1 MVCKTKINSLQYLR
15 NKELINDVNRILNET
30 AFDAI
35 NEELTRYAE
44 VKYNLPTEGKMLYSK
59 YKTEQT
65 DDTRSRYVKDAKY
78 AMSFA
83 EPNDVLFNTLDELI
97 KLDESRNTTDFI
109 EQPEEDTDILYGTD
123 QDLRNLEFNNETL
136 NAINSFVDA
145 IGVDYNLTNFS
156 RNDVLAS
163 ANFINKTI
171 DIAEDLEKRLK
182 AWNKLPEEAA
192 HWWYRLLRNDS
203 EFKEQLWKLAELSP
217 KRAALEKM
225 SYGNYTDP
233 SMLTEEAIGQ
243 IIAESIK
250 RIESGKITA
259 ADKSLWTR
267 FLNFIKRVIS
277 NFKKESNTPFDIAA
291 AKILASDISDLMTQ
305 EEYAALYNQASEELV
320 LENISEQIKKATG
333 TEVIAD
339 PSELYYKYL
348 TDKKFKTQSRF
359 LKKTIDKLKESVQS
373 YNNEPIKEFTEN
385 ELKSL
390 NFADVTLTFQSK
402 VELFRKYKQGIALAS
417 VLKLDGVKK
426 QELEIINT
434 VREAIKKEQPTLK
447 TISVEDF
454 ANEVEI
460 YINTE
465 YKLKTRK
472 LDRHLTYRINN
483 TFDLKKQEVE
493 PQHMKIGIHLNN
505 EYFVNGGHFDKNPFA
520 WYNLTPFNYSKTE
533 NKINSVLLHEI
544 QTDFLD
550 TLSNSGSNL
559 DLAQQLLA
567 LKVIKNDI
575 YFQDFKLEIA
585 ENKTYNNSIYN
596 KYEHKIETLKDLYND
611 SITQIDLYPEQIEN
625 FEISIDNQYKTARAL
640 EHTFHSNKEFWEE
653 FANAYFSIG
662 KEDPVKKADTI
673 LLYTGKIYSYL
684 QTNFG
689 FEENNLNEQN
699 DETLIESVR
708 SKLSYNVADM
718 DKIYSY
724 LIDKVYSYL
733 KASVKSKFNVQHYLK
748 NLKRPAGV
756 TQEIYRTKGLV
767 KSTWLNLFKAKKFT
781 ERYNLMK
788 NLSEENF
795 KIIYENLLKNQKLL
809 SGLVLD
815 DFLDDQT
822 ESKLDYYKEFTDIY
836 LTPTFHHAIQAA
848 RASKN
853 PNVDIRFSGGKAT
866 LLTQGNS
873 VTAELYAGPEEVE
886 KDENL
891 KKEWLRNALISNYK
905 GSYQDFQFKSY
916 KELRSVYLNIKKN
929 EGVYSAMRIYDEF
942 LKESG
947 GKFMEV
953 GFMYSTLS
961 KIKGVKLV
969 YESTPGIVNDT
980 ETYKLDLSNY
990 TLTNPVLYGIDMSNV
1005 ESKEALVEVEKE
1017 IKFDPFTQV
1026 ETIELSVPQMEK
1038 ARAKEILDIITE
1050 KLSANL
1056 GVSYA
1061 NVTAAEATEILK
1073 DRPVPYNGELGFF
1086 HGGTVYTVGDNV
1098 SLSSALHEFGHPLL
1112 GAIRREN
1119 KVLFNNLYEAL
1130 TLTDEGQALEN
1141 FVQKRYPELL
1151 KGGEF
1156 FKEEVLNHALQL
1168 KSLNKINEQIAS
1180 KGFDAFITKLLKAI
1194 KDLLKNIFGT
1204 KAVIAKLNVDTSL
1217 ETLAD
1222 MLLTKSFEYDT
1233 FMATEEDI
1241 VMYLRSINETAE
1253 NLAENVSVKALQD
1266 GINRVYAVADG
1277 VIKRAKNFKKNTP
1290 EYTMLQESI
1299 FMDINKNKLFPAVKS
1314 SLAPFQ
1320 NFSQSQSQTRDDI
1333 IDNALDAESRRLK
1346 DITTR
1351 TISFVNS
1358 LDVMNESAKYM
1369 FDNILAIQNNVGF
1382 VSRPSIAL
1390 LSMYKVDTRAMGE
1403 TITKLDEIFRKD
1415 FNLGPGNSLY
1425 TLISEITQNLIRNE
1439 ELIRDIY
1446 NNNTGQF
1453 YVELTGAMNEF
1464 LAEEL
1469 NTNLKLGLEKKMTE
1483 PEIEILYN
1491 KVIQQNLTDEDIE
1504 ALSKIKGVNM
1514 RYINKFIEK
1523 YNYFVQNEEKIFEI
1537 LSGNTKDVSVISRYL
1552 ESYSTS
1558 NDPII
1563 GSLAIWIN
1571 DKKVEAQNT
1580 AIKQAHGLRVK
1591 LEKLLP
1597 KVNFNPNKTNQ
1608 IYEMIASEDEVFD
1621 IDKKT
1626 GKPIRRKVG
1635 AFLSDFGNGYRYD
1648 KSELE
1653 FNIAE
1658 AFEKGD
1664 EAEIKKAEEAL
1675 ANHMSDY
1682 MWDKYL
1688 PEVYE
1693 KDKIFDEHPMGRQA
1707 WLDRKLIIE
1716 EMQNAISPVANELER
1731 FEKYSA
1737 MQALWK
1743 EYNQLYSFTYA
1754 DGLPKVDS
1762 PEDGVFD
1769 LTKAKILKK
1778 HREATRDYNEF
1789 VPIEGSVQT
1798 AYNNFVL
1805 LIQGQDIERDSDE
1818 FNEKLDE
1825 WEKQNIR
1832 KAYSP
1837 KYYEA
1842 VSKNIKRLIELQSK
1856 IKEAMSDTFDIGSAY
1871 SDIYDLMLAFKDEQ
1885 GQPIPQ
1891 ELGVERLKKIK
1902 DINQNIV
1909 NFKAKFD
1916 QNTGLTKVQT
1926 KELDFIKEAM
1936 RKNVSLTDEQKLK
1949 YAKLS
1954 GLQQV
1959 YGLSVSEI
1967 EEINDIYAELGDLRS
1982 TVPTEYYMDIINAQ
1996 LSEINVP
2003 EVADDKVDEFI
2014 NSTEFALILA
2024 NNEKFAEWFYNN
2036 HITRQVYKP
2045 DISKYVNKFERSS
2058 AYSLKIPNNPDYYL
2072 KTEIIDKET
2081 GEKIIFDGS
2090 PNARHCI
2097 YKIKDKYRTIPF
2109 EDDYSKYI
2117 GIYVNNKGEYLPR
2130 PYKPG
2135 EKYSAVSDKYVNK
2148 KFFELNA
2155 KKGPELELLNAVKE
2169 YFLEIQKGKA
2179 GNSKLYLDIPRYALK
2194 DKLEIIQSGLL
2205 QDRYEDFKGSLKH
2218 YWDSAWGK
2226 ASDEFENGYNY
2237 NSDNNLVNTDL
2248 NGDEVGY
2255 VPVTGLY
2262 RLDIN
2267 QTTKDVFTSLFQHAM
2282 SLEIQSKL
2290 IETLPLVESIL
2301 ETVED
2306 PANAPKKLKGWS
2318 KQVFKLTG
2326 EKRRSNTRDKK
2337 SQRAGQLRSLI
2348 EREYYGRKVVG
2359 VEENNIILSKI
2370 LNGLQGLS
2378 ARSSLALNPSS
2389 DLKNRYGA
2397 IAQNIVE
2404 ASGGEFVDLK
2414 SLAMGRIWA
2423 AKAMLDWSAKGI
2435 YAKGTQSLTTQ
2446 LIMAFD
2452 PAFKTEKEYG
2462 RSVSRSMSKDLLN
2475 GSFLYDF
2482 RKFGEMEGQ
2491 LQLFGGFMDKKL
2503 IELNLT
2509 NGNVAKIKYGEAWE
2523 LDADGYIKLKNG
2535 IDPEWSNQPIYHD
2548 YIQGETIDMIA
2559 KKYYTTP
2566 EAIKKKN
2573 KLDDT
2578 SEITPGTELIIAT
2591 SDKFKKFRNQHAGT
2605 SHLLYGAYDAFA
2617 QPEGDQYLA
2626 YRMFFFMRKWATPM
2640 FINKWGADIDT
2651 SEGIGKMKVREKYNW
2666 ELSKT
2671 RMGYYTKTLQTI
2683 TELVKSK
2690 GAKYNYMTPDEK
2702 VAMKKT
2708 LADTVQMIVYALIV
2722 GMLFGYDSDDDD
2734 RWEKLKA
2741 KSGPFGTPEFKP
2753 YGFLAQHSMLLLLGV
2768 QAETSAFLPLP
2779 KIGGVQFG
2787 LDDYTKFLTQTTSAF
2802 GNTITLYAKILQD
2815 IFNTV
2820 SGDEDARYQRKAGPY
2835 WWQDKETLKIW
2846 GHTFKTIG
2854 FTGGTG
2860 DPVTL
2865 TKNLENSGVKIG

>member
-15 NKELINDVNRILNET
+15 NKDLINDVNRILNET

-97 KLDESRNTTDFI
+97 KLDESRNTTDLIDSLGIDYKSDSEVNKEYDKRVKNAMIDFMKGLNI
-109 EQPEEDTDILYGTD
+109 TVNEDVEEIVSKQKRTYK
-123 QDLRNLEFNNETL
+123 
-136 NAINSFVDA
+136 NAE
-145 IGVDYNLTNFS
+145 G
-156 RNDVLAS
+156 
-163 ANFINKTI
+163 KTI
-171 DIAEDLEKRLK
+171 TKED
-182 AWNKLPEEAA
+182 PMAA
-192 HWWYRLLRNDS
+192 FDLLQ
-203 EFKEQLWKLAELSP
+203 KYLA
-217 KRAALEKM
+217 
-225 SYGNYTDP
+225 
-233 SMLTEEAIGQ
+233 
-243 IIAESIK
+243 IK
-250 RIESGKITA
+250 
-259 ADKSLWTR
+259 
-267 FLNFIKRVIS
+267 
-277 NFKKESNTPFDIAA
+277 
-291 AKILASDISDLMTQ
+291 
-305 EEYAALYNQASEELV
+305 
-320 LENISEQIKKATG
+320 ENISNKQLAKQTAYVIHTFLGKKSKLG
-333 TEVIAD
+333 I
-339 PSELYYKYL
+339 ELWKSVDNWSKYDYY
-348 TDKKFKTQSRF
+348 
-359 LKKTIDKLKESVQS
+359 
-373 YNNEPIKEFTEN
+373 
-385 ELKSL
+385 
-390 NFADVTLTFQSK
+390 
-402 VELFRKYKQGIALAS
+402 
-417 VLKLDGVKK
+417 
-426 QELEIINT
+426 
-434 VREAIKKEQPTLK
+434 
-447 TISVEDF
+447 
-454 ANEVEI
+454 
-460 YINTE
+460 
-465 YKLKTRK
+465 
-472 LDRHLTYRINN
+472 
-483 TFDLKKQEVE
+483 
-493 PQHMKIGIHLNN
+493 
-505 EYFVNGGHFDKNPFA
+505 
-520 WYNLTPFNYSKTE
+520 
-533 NKINSVLLHEI
+533 
-544 QTDFLD
+544 
-550 TLSNSGSNL
+550 
-559 DLAQQLLA
+559 
-567 LKVIKNDI
+567 
-575 YFQDFKLEIA
+575 
-585 ENKTYNNSIYN
+585 YN
-596 KYEHKIETLKDLYND
+596 KYSQPYEQTNEDEVTLVNNDYGDIDMASDYIKKVYEFDPERFNPYAHKQVIIEFLSEMIIAGADNIQSGAK
-611 SITQIDLYPEQIEN
+611 
-625 FEISIDNQYKTARAL
+625 ISNPDI
-640 EHTFHSNKEFWEE
+640 NK
-653 FANAYFSIG
+653 AYFESIG
-662 KEDPVKKADTI
+662 YKDKYAQNWLVKMWNRVWNWIQEHILNNKAIT
-673 LLYTGKIYSYL
+673 IYSEQKLNEVVLDIVDDVYKKDYTKFIRDYV
-684 QTNFG
+684 QNAENGKFFTKQG
-689 FEENNLNEQN
+689 VEFEEKDYQKSLDNDWFAKDIITKLFTSAFDYILSGSLVLRKYGRVIRAMSEDLHDIDGVITLEQF
-699 DETLIESVR
+699 E
-708 SKLSYNVADM
+708 
-718 DKIYSY
+718 
-724 LIDKVYSYL
+724 
-733 KASVKSKFNVQHYLK
+733 
-748 NLKRPAGV
+748 
-756 TQEIYRTKGLV
+756 
-767 KSTWLNLFKAKKFT
+767 
-781 ERYNLMK
+781 
-788 NLSEENF
+788 SEENHEKFLKWIEEVGLPLSKDRSTKNAAKF
-795 KIIYENLLKNQKLL
+795 KQQIVPLLEEQSWYKDVKKLFPSWTLENTFIGTDHKKGESITISGYIEHPTEMEEAEEEILSYGGRLETKMVKRPKRYILDFFLRTQEGNYPEIFDHYYKDWKQIFEAKINMGRSKDLNDLIYFEPYRIDKYKYTNKGFRYFTFADSKK
-809 SGLVLD
+809 GATPLVLSSIE
-815 DFLDDQT
+815 
-822 ESKLDYYKEFTDIY
+822 ESGM
-836 LTPTFHHAIQAA
+836 
-848 RASKN
+848 S
-853 PNVDIRFSGGKAT
+853 
-866 LLTQGNS
+866 
-873 VTAELYAGPEEVE
+873 
-886 KDENL
+886 
-891 KKEWLRNALISNYK
+891 
-905 GSYQDFQFKSY
+905 
-916 KELRSVYLNIKKN
+916 KEL
-929 EGVYSAMRIYDEF
+929 
-942 LKESG
+942 
-947 GKFMEV
+947 
-953 GFMYSTLS
+953 
-961 KIKGVKLV
+961 
-969 YESTPGIVNDT
+969 
-980 ETYKLDLSNY
+980 
-990 TLTNPVLYGIDMSNV
+990 
-1005 ESKEALVEVEKE
+1005 
-1017 IKFDPFTQV
+1017 DPFTQV

-1233 FMATEEDI
+1233 FMATEEDV

-1266 GINRVYAVADG
+1266 GINRVYALADG

-1390 LSMYKVDTRAMGE
+1390 LSMYKVDTHTMGE

-1439 ELIRDIY
+1439 ELIRDIKH
-1446 NNNTGQF
+1446 NATGQF

-1693 KDKIFDEHPMGRQA
+1693 KDKIFNEHPMGRQA

-1818 FNEKLDE
+1818 FTEKLDE

-2072 KTEIIDKET
+2072 KTEITDKET

-2194 DKLEIIQSGLL
+2194 DNLEIIQSGLL
-2205 QDRYEDFKGSLKH
+2205 QGRYEDFKGSLKH

-2509 NGNVAKIKYGEAWE
+2509 NGNVAKIKYAEAWE

-2548 YIQGETIDMIA
+2548 YIQGETIETIA